1 MKDAEKNINYIK
13 DFIQTFYFA
22 KNIELI
28 VDESALKQINKT
40 HKENNSSVN
49 IYSCYSIW
57 LCMNEIYPSW
67 FDISIHPAQFDSEM
81 DAYECILKYLNEYHE
96 GKFEIIIKKILG
108 NLLGLTINDF
118 IDIYSLVILAALVSD
133 DKQKHINS
141 ILSLSH
147 ETQKYIHTIVEVLDK
162 TESAPKEAKL
172 STQNSSNKD
181 ITNINESM
189 KNEIKQLKEKVKYL
203 EIENENLTNSIT
215 EKNKIVEET
224 KEKINNL
231 QKQINTVNEKAK
243 IQYIAQIEEHE
254 KKIHELQSNLEK
266 QTKDKNNI
274 ENNLK
279 NKIKELE
286 DEQNILKQENSNID
300 NLQNKINKYKEK
312 IDSLITVQN
321 INKELEDR
329 LKGNTKKA
337 IDMENEVQKLRTELN
352 STKMYKDK
360 CSELSV
366 ELEKTKNEY
375 EKLQQANEEK
385 NKTMQQLKN
394 DLEEKTKAYDLIR
407 KEQNLKKFN
416 IGLSNVDQTEELL
429 RLKKEN
435 ENLKNEIDLKKN
447 EELNKVKEFEKEIAN
462 LKKTNEELKN
472 KTEEIMKNNTESDKK
487 LPENDNLYLKEIEE
501 EKKSI
506 ENKEKE
512 LKEKQKELEN
522 KQRDI
527 DNKQKELESKQRDI
541 DNKQKE
547 LESKQRDIDNK
558 QKELESKQRDI
569 DNKQKELDE
578 KQKETEHIKKELEG
592 KNKEVEAKQKDIE
605 NREKESNEA
614 KVETS
619 NEIDQM
625 KKNIEQK
632 QKEINELKEANEKM
646 VAQLSSMKGNVDTI
660 INDKVIKLEAELLM
674 EKKNAGFIE
683 ETTKNK
689 LSKEFNSALQIF
701 KEQLQIREKEI
712 EYYKDALKMQIDMT
726 KDEQKLLS
734 GIIHGLGLKY
744 KQLQTYNLSLKNEII
759 GIKQRTQAYVEP
771 ERK

>member
-1 MKDAEKNINYIK
+1 MKDVEKNINYIK

-28 VDESALKQINKT
+28 VDESTLKQINKT

-67 FDISIHPAQFDSEM
+67 FDISIHPAQFDSEV

-96 GKFEIIIKKILG
+96 SKFEIIIKKILG

-118 IDIYSLVILAALVSD
+118 IDIYNLVILAALVSD

-147 ETQKYIHTIVEVLDK
+147 ETQKYIHNIVEVLDK
-162 TESAPKEAKL
+162 
-172 STQNSSNKD
+172 
-181 ITNINESM
+181 TNINESM

-224 KEKINNL
+224 KEKINSL

-286 DEQNILKQENSNID
+286 DEQNILKQENSNIN

-329 LKGNTKKA
+329 LKDNTKKS

-360 CSELSV
+360 CSELSG

-375 EKLQQANEEK
+375 EKLQHAIGEK
-385 NKTMQQLKN
+385 NKTMQQLKT

-407 KEQNLKKFN
+407 KEQNLNKFN

-447 EELNKVKEFEKEIAN
+447 EELNKVKEFEKEIGN
-462 LKKTNEELKN
+462 LKKMNEELKN
-472 KTEEIMKNNTESDKK
+472 KTEEIMKNNSESDKK
-487 LPENDNLYLKEIEE
+487 PPENDNLYLKEIEE
-501 EKKSI
+501 KKKNI

-512 LKEKQKELEN
+512 LKEKQKELE
-522 KQRDI
+522 D
-527 DNKQKELESKQRDI
+527 
-541 DNKQKE
+541 
-547 LESKQRDIDNK
+547 
-558 QKELESKQRDI
+558 KQRDI

-578 KQKETEHIKKELEG
+578 KQKEAEHIKKELEG
-592 KNKEVEAKQKDIE
+592 KNKEVEAKQKELESKQKDIE
-605 NREKESNEA
+605 NREKESKEA
-614 KVETS
+614 KVETP
-619 NEIDQM
+619 NEIEQM

-734 GIIHGLGLKY
+734 DIIHGLGLKY

-759 GIKQRTQAYVEP
+759 GIKQSMHNIHFVMNFYILILKTF
-771 ERK
+771 